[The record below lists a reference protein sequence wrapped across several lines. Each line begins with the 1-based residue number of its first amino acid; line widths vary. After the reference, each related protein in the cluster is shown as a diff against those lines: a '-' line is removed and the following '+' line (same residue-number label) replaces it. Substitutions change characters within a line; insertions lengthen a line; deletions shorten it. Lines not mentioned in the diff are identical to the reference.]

1 MDPTSPELPKA
12 AGRLAAPAA
21 LGATRASFSSRTE
34 TAQEGPRSPPLPA
47 AELLLTPTF
56 PSRPSGQDVFI
67 PGPLNSSPLPGFS
80 RPFWALHTPRPAPSL
95 ILPPCPLQLLD
106 SCCSAHHGLTRPPF
120 PPLPHLVFWILL
132 SSIPS
137 PSSALAPFQPPLG

>member
-1 MDPTSPELPKA
+1 MEGPRRRGSARPVWIQQALSCPGRPGGWRLQQRC
-12 AGRLAAPAA
+12 GRLGPLFAA
-21 LGATRASFSSRTE
+21 RTE
-34 TAQEGPRSPPLPA
+34 TAQEAPRSPLLPA

-95 ILPPCPLQLLD
+95 ILPPSPLQLLD
-106 SCCSAHHGLTRPPF
+106 SSCSAHHGLTRPPF
-120 PPLPHLVFWILL
+120 HTLRR
-132 SSIPS
+132 
-137 PSSALAPFQPPLG
+137 